1 MSVDIRKLLKKKKLT
16 GAEIGQVLV
25 TSDLNQYKEAFTGEK
40 GDVLT
45 ESEKDLLFK
54 GIEDKKTLDIVKIYV
69 DAEKWTHRNY
79 LMTLAHEQQAQ
90 LHISVIEDSLQML
103 GASEKVRTFFQ
114 NIETIKMKD
123 GSNVEC
129 ESFIED
135 LDITNIEFLIKHEDL
150 RKSELENYRMFNQEI
165 NRSLYYLK
173 GFNLA
178 IDLIIKN
185 YKLEVFDFYRP
196 HLRWFE
202 NKVKELN
209 KKVDQCYSVIESGY
223 YKDQAFKEKKL
234 EIYKNMFK
242 KIDIDSLKAPEQQ
255 LKQAQKLIKTGE
267 GFDESTPLINL
278 LADYKPGKAE

>member
-16 GAEIGQVLV
+16 GAEIGQILV

-90 LHISVIEDSLQML
+90 LHISMIEDSLQML

-209 KKVDQCYSVIESGY
+209 KKVDQCYSVIESGH

-242 KIDIDSLKAPEQQ
+242 KIDIDSLKVPEQQ

-267 GFDESTPLINL
+267 GFDESVPLINL
-278 LADYKPGKAE
+278 LVDYKPKKAE

>member
-16 GAEIGQVLV
+16 GAEIGQILV
-25 TSDLNQYKEAFTGEK
+25 TSDLNQYKEVLTREK
-40 GDVLT
+40 GDILT

-54 GIEDKKTLDIVKIYV
+54 GIEDKKTLDIVKTYI

-90 LHISVIEDSLQML
+90 LHINMIENSLQML

-135 LDITNIEFLIKHEDL
+135 LDITNIEFLIKHENL
-150 RKSELENYRMFNQEI
+150 RKSELENYRMFHKEI

-178 IDLIIKN
+178 IDLIIKD
-185 YKLEVFDFYRP
+185 YKLDVFNFYRP
-196 HLRWFE
+196 HLEWFE
-202 NKVKELN
+202 NKVNELN
-209 KKVDQCYSVIESGY
+209 KKVDQCYSVIESGQ

-242 KIDIDSLKAPEQQ
+242 KIDIDFLKVPEHQ
-255 LKQAQKLIKTGE
+255 LKQAKRLIKTGE
-267 GFDESTPLINL
+267 GFDGSSTLINL
-278 LADYKPGKAE
+278 LAEYKLGKAE